1 MLSLLNVDERP
12 LRMLM
17 GVLDGYWRRQNTSMK
32 VRVEADNLAGQGVIL
47 DPDQFVVTGIVI
59 IRKIDIVFP
68 EEVVSN

>member
-1 MLSLLNVDERP
+1 MLSPLNVDERP

-17 GVLDGYWRRQNTSMK
+17 GVLDGYWRRQNTSME
-32 VRVEADNLAGQGVIL
+32 VRVEADNLAGRGVIL

-68 EEVVSN
+68 EEVLSN